1 MLAVATARE
10 LGLLM
15 KEKRIIKAM
24 VREEEKFKIL
34 TIVILLGISCFLTYY
49 FHMVLKTS
57 IVFTHFFYIPIILA
71 CIWWKRKG
79 LLVAIFLAVLL
90 IFSQIIFKDSVV
102 NINDYIR
109 AFMFI
114 AIAFVVAALSEKI
127 MKGHEETEKQKNFSE
142 NIITT
147 VPQSLLI
154 LDKDLRI
161 KKANLAF
168 YKLFQ
173 TRPEKAIGS
182 SLCDLLPDKEGKLKN
197 ELTRIAGTKDILK
210 NFEMLYQSEKLG
222 ERVLN
227 IIAKGMTIEE
237 EEVILIQDITERKRM
252 EEKLRRFSEELELKV
267 EERTKN
273 LLKEKNYTRYL
284 IESSTDLQLTINDDG
299 KIMDV
304 NKAFEEFV
312 GKSRGDIIGTL
323 IYKYLPRKDM
333 ESFIKEIF
341 EEKKVRNIELSIEVP
356 GKEILYY
363 SLSGTV
369 FTKLDGQL
377 EVYISA
383 RDTTE
388 VRRQYDEILS
398 KERQLAHTSRLSTLG
413 EMTSAMAHEIN
424 QPLSIISMVAEGI
437 FRDIEKDRIDIS
449 LLPKDLKDI
458 LHSIKRIDRI
468 ITHMRTF
475 SRQPWEWKLIEP
487 EQILNNAFIIL
498 GEQFKVHS
506 ILVSRHIEKNL
517 PPIKIDPNQ
526 LEQVFID
533 ILINADQVLYEKK
546 SQKEQLGESFQKQM
560 VVNIFQEGED
570 VIFEFAD
577 NGYGVPDE
585 IKSRIFEPFF
595 TTKDPGEGTGLGLSI
610 AYSILNQSL
619 NGRIWV
625 EDNKMRG
632 ASFKV
637 ALPIEKENQK
647 YKKKKVDRIKK
658 V

>member
-1 MLAVATARE
+1 MRMVQAMIRE
-10 LGLLM
+10 
-15 KEKRIIKAM
+15 KEKI
-24 VREEEKFKIL
+24 KIL
-34 TIVILLGISCFLTYY
+34 TIVILLGISCFLNFY
-49 FHMVLKTS
+49 FHIILKTEVVYS
-57 IVFTHFFYIPIILA
+57 HFFYIPIILA
-71 CIWWKRKG
+71 CIWWRKKG
-79 LLVAIFLAVLL
+79 LSVAIFLAALL
-90 IFSQIIFKDSVV
+90 ILSHIFLKEDAETF
-102 NINDYIR
+102 NDYIR
-109 AFMFI
+109 AFMFMVI
-114 AIAFVVAALSEKI
+114 AYVVATLSEKI
-127 MKGHEETEKQKNFSE
+127 TKGHEETERQKNFSE

-161 KKANLAF
+161 KKANLTF
-168 YKLFQ
+168 YKVFQ
-173 TRPEKAIGS
+173 TRPEKAMGS

-197 ELTRIAGTKDILK
+197 ELTRIIGTKDILED
-210 NFEMLYQSEKLG
+210 FEMLYQSEKLG
-222 ERVLN
+222 ERVFN
-227 IIAKGMTIEE
+227 IIAKGMIIEE
-237 EEVILIQDITERKRM
+237 EEVILIQDITDRKLA
-252 EEKLRRFSEELELKV
+252 EEKLRRFSEELELEV
-267 EERTKN
+267 EKRTKD
-273 LLKEKNYTRYL
+273 LLKEKNYTRHL
-284 IESSTDLQLTINDDG
+284 IESSTDFQLTIDDDG

-304 NKAFEEFV
+304 NRAFEEFV
-312 GKSRGDIIGTL
+312 GKSRGDIIGTP
-323 IYKYLPRKDM
+323 IYDYLPRKDT

-341 EEKKVRNIELSIEVP
+341 EKKKVRNIELSIDIP

-363 SLSGTV
+363 NLSGTL
-369 FTKLDGQL
+369 FTTLDGEL
-377 EVYISA
+377 GVYISA
-383 RDTTE
+383 RDMTE
-388 VRRQYDEILS
+388 VRRQHDELLA
-398 KERQLAHTSRLSTLG
+398 KEKQLAHTSRLSTLG
-413 EMTSAMAHEIN
+413 EMASAMAHEIN

-458 LHSIKRIDRI
+458 LFSINRIDRI

-475 SRQPWEWKLIEP
+475 ARQPGEWKLIEP

-498 GEQFKVHS
+498 SEQFRVHS

-517 PPIKIDPNQ
+517 PPIKTDPNQ
-526 LEQVFID
+526 LEQVFIN
-533 ILINADQVLYEKK
+533 ILINADQVLDEKK

-570 VIFEFAD
+570 VVFEFAD

-647 YKKKKVDRIKK
+647 YKNKKRG
-658 V
+658 

>member
-1 MLAVATARE
+1 MRMVQAMIRE
-10 LGLLM
+10 
-15 KEKRIIKAM
+15 KEKI
-24 VREEEKFKIL
+24 KIL
-34 TIVILLGISCFLTYY
+34 TIVILLGISCFLNFY
-49 FHMVLKTS
+49 FHIILKTEVVYS
-57 IVFTHFFYIPIILA
+57 HFFYIPIILA
-71 CIWWKRKG
+71 CIWWRKKG
-79 LLVAIFLAVLL
+79 LSVAIFLAALL
-90 IFSQIIFKDSVV
+90 ILSHIFLKEDAETF
-102 NINDYIR
+102 NDYIR
-109 AFMFI
+109 AFMFMVI
-114 AIAFVVAALSEKI
+114 AYVVATLSEKI
-127 MKGHEETEKQKNFSE
+127 TKGHEETERQKNFSE

-161 KKANLAF
+161 KKANLTF
-168 YKLFQ
+168 YKVFQ
-173 TRPEKAIGS
+173 TRPEKAMGS

-197 ELTRIAGTKDILK
+197 ELTRIIGTKDILED
-210 NFEMLYQSEKLG
+210 FEMLYQSEKLG
-222 ERVLN
+222 ERVFN
-227 IIAKGMTIEE
+227 IIAKGMIIEE
-237 EEVILIQDITERKRM
+237 EEVILIQDITDRKLA
-252 EEKLRRFSEELELKV
+252 EEKLRRFSEELELEV
-267 EERTKN
+267 EKRTKD
-273 LLKEKNYTRYL
+273 LLKEKNYTRHL
-284 IESSTDLQLTINDDG
+284 IESSTDFQLTIDDDG

-304 NKAFEEFV
+304 NRAFEEFV
-312 GKSRGDIIGTL
+312 GKSRGDIIGTP
-323 IYKYLPRKDM
+323 IYDYLPRKDT

-341 EEKKVRNIELSIEVP
+341 EKKKVRNIELSIEVP

-363 SLSGTV
+363 NLSGTL
-369 FTKLDGQL
+369 FTTLDGEL
-377 EVYISA
+377 GVYISA
-383 RDTTE
+383 RDMTE
-388 VRRQYDEILS
+388 VRRQHDELLA
-398 KERQLAHTSRLSTLG
+398 KEKQLAHTSRLSTLG
-413 EMTSAMAHEIN
+413 EMASAMAHEIN

-458 LHSIKRIDRI
+458 LFSINRIDRI

-475 SRQPWEWKLIEP
+475 ARQPGEWKLIEP

-498 GEQFKVHS
+498 SEQFRVHS

-517 PPIKIDPNQ
+517 PPIKTDPNQ
-526 LEQVFID
+526 LEQVFIN
-533 ILINADQVLYEKK
+533 ILINADQVLDEKK

-570 VIFEFAD
+570 VVFEFAD

-647 YKKKKVDRIKK
+647 YKNKKRG
-658 V
+658 

>member
-1 MLAVATARE
+1 
-10 LGLLM
+10 M

-24 VREEEKFKIL
+24 VREKEKIKIL

-49 FHMVLKTS
+49 FHIILKTEV
-57 IVFTHFFYIPIILA
+57 IFTHFFYIPIILS

-79 LLVAIFLAVLL
+79 LSVAIFLAMLL
-90 IFSQIIFKDSVV
+90 IFSSIFLREGAIP
-102 NINDYIR
+102 INDYIR
-109 AFMFI
+109 ALMFMVI
-114 AIAFVVAALSEKI
+114 AYVVATLSEKI
-127 MKGHEETEKQKNFSE
+127 TKGHEETEKQKNFSE

-147 VPQSLLI
+147 IPQSLII

-168 YKLFQ
+168 YKVFQ
-173 TRPEKAIGS
+173 TKTEKVIGS
-182 SLCDLLPDKEGKLKN
+182 SLCDLLTDKDGKLKN
-197 ELTRIAGTKDILK
+197 ELTRIIGTENIIED
-210 NFEMLYQSEKLG
+210 FEILYQSEKLG
-222 ERVLN
+222 ARVLN
-227 IIAKGMTIEE
+227 IIAKGMIIAAE

-252 EEKLRRFSEELELKV
+252 EEKLRRFSEKLELEVK
-267 EERTKN
+267 ERTKD
-273 LLKEKNYTRYL
+273 LLKEKNYTRHL
-284 IESSTDLQLTINDDG
+284 LESSSDFQLSINNDG

-312 GKSRGDIIGTL
+312 GKNRKDIIGTL
-323 IYKYLPRKDM
+323 IYKYLPRKDIK
-333 ESFIKEIF
+333 SFINEIF
-341 EEKKVRNIELSIEVP
+341 EKKKVRNIELSVDVP
-356 GKEILYY
+356 GKGIFYY
-363 SLSGTV
+363 NLFGTV
-369 FTKLDGQL
+369 FTTLDGEL
-377 EVYISA
+377 GVYMSA
-383 RDTTE
+383 RDMTKM
-388 VRRQYDEILS
+388 RRQHDEILA
-398 KERQLAHTSRLSTLG
+398 KERQLAHTSRLSSLG
-413 EMTSAMAHEIN
+413 EMASAMAHEIN

-458 LHSIKRIDRI
+458 LSSIERIDRI

-475 SRQPWEWKLIEP
+475 ARQPGEWKLVEP

-498 GEQFKVHS
+498 GEQFRVHS

-517 PPIKIDPNQ
+517 PPIKVDPNQ
-526 LEQVFID
+526 LEQVFIN
-533 ILINADQVLYEKK
+533 ILTNADQVLDEKK
-546 SQKEQLGESFQKQM
+546 SQKEQMSFQKQM

-570 VIFEFAD
+570 VVFEFAD

-595 TTKDPGEGTGLGLSI
+595 TTKKPGEGTGLGLSI

-619 NGRIWV
+619 KGRIWV

-637 ALPIEKENQK
+637 AIPIAQS
-647 YKKKKVDRIKK
+647 
-658 V
+658 

>member
-1 MLAVATARE
+1 MRMVQAMIRE
-10 LGLLM
+10 
-15 KEKRIIKAM
+15 KEKI
-24 VREEEKFKIL
+24 KIL

-49 FHMVLKTS
+49 FHIVLKTAV
-57 IVFTHFFYIPIILA
+57 IFTHFFYIPIILA

-90 IFSQIIFKDSVV
+90 IFSQIIFKDGVK
-102 NINDYIR
+102 NIDNYVR

-114 AIAFVVAALSEKI
+114 VIAYVVATLSEKI
-127 MKGHEETEKQKNFSE
+127 TKGHEETERQKNFSE

-161 KKANLAF
+161 KKANLTF
-168 YKLFQ
+168 YKVFQ
-173 TRPEKAIGS
+173 TRPEKAMGS
-182 SLCDLLPDKEGKLKN
+182 NLCDLLPDKEGKLKN
-197 ELTRIAGTKDILK
+197 ELTRIIGTEDILED
-210 NFEMLYQSEKLG
+210 FEMLYQSEKLG
-222 ERVLN
+222 ERVFN
-227 IIAKGMTIEE
+227 IIAKGMIIEE
-237 EEVILIQDITERKRM
+237 EEVILIQDITDRKLA
-252 EEKLRRFSEELELKV
+252 EEKLRRFSEELELEV
-267 EERTKN
+267 EKRTKD
-273 LLKEKNYTRYL
+273 LLKEKNYTRHL
-284 IESSTDLQLTINDDG
+284 IESSTDFQLTIDDDG

-304 NKAFEEFV
+304 NRAFEEFV

-333 ESFIKEIF
+333 ESFIKKIF
-341 EEKKVRNIELSIEVP
+341 EKKKVRNIELSIDVP
-356 GKEILYY
+356 GKEILHYN
-363 SLSGTV
+363 LSGTL
-369 FTKLDGQL
+369 FTSLDGEL
-377 EVYISA
+377 GVYISA
-383 RDTTE
+383 RDMTE
-388 VRRQYDEILS
+388 VRRQHDELLA
-398 KERQLAHTSRLSTLG
+398 KEKQLAHTSRLSTLG
-413 EMTSAMAHEIN
+413 EMASAMAHEIN

-458 LHSIKRIDRI
+458 LFSINRIDRI

-475 SRQPWEWKLIEP
+475 TRQPGEWKLIEP

-498 GEQFKVHS
+498 SEQFRVHS

-517 PPIKIDPNQ
+517 PPIKTDPNQ
-526 LEQVFID
+526 LEQVFIN
-533 ILINADQVLYEKK
+533 ILINADQVLDEKK

-570 VIFEFAD
+570 VVFEFAD

-647 YKKKKVDRIKK
+647 YKNKKRG
-658 V
+658 

>member
-1 MLAVATARE
+1 MRMVQAMIRE
-10 LGLLM
+10 
-15 KEKRIIKAM
+15 KEKI
-24 VREEEKFKIL
+24 KIL

-49 FHMVLKTS
+49 FHIVLKTAV
-57 IVFTHFFYIPIILA
+57 IFTHFFYIPIILA
-71 CIWWKRKG
+71 CIWWRRKG
-79 LLVAIFLAVLL
+79 LLVAILLAAIL
-90 IFSQIIFKDSVV
+90 IFSQIIFKDGVV

-109 AFMFI
+109 AFMFMV
-114 AIAFVVAALSEKI
+114 IAFVVAALSEKI
-127 MKGHEETEKQKNFSE
+127 SKGHEETERQKNFSE

-161 KKANLAF
+161 KKANLTF
-168 YKLFQ
+168 YQLFQ

-182 SLCDLLPDKEGKLKN
+182 NLCDLLPDKEGKLKN
-197 ELTRIAGTKDILK
+197 ELTRIVGTENILEG
-210 NFEMLYQSEKLG
+210 FEILYQSKKLG

-237 EEVILIQDITERKRM
+237 EEEEVILIQDITERKQM
-252 EEKLRRFSEELELKV
+252 EEKLRRFNEELELEV
-267 EERTKN
+267 EERTKD
-273 LLKEKNYTRYL
+273 LLKEKNYTRHL
-284 IESSTDLQLTINDDG
+284 IESSTDFQLTIDDDG

-304 NKAFEEFV
+304 NRAFEEFV
-312 GKSRGDIIGTL
+312 GKSRGDVIGTS
-323 IYKYLPRKDM
+323 IYDYLPRKDI

-341 EEKKVRNIELSIEVP
+341 EKKKVRNIELSIEVP

-363 SLSGTV
+363 NLSGTL
-369 FTKLDGQL
+369 FTTLDGEL
-377 EVYISA
+377 GVYISA
-383 RDTTE
+383 RDMTE
-388 VRRQYDEILS
+388 VRRQHDELLA
-398 KERQLAHTSRLSTLG
+398 KEKQLAHTSRLSTLG
-413 EMTSAMAHEIN
+413 EMASAMAHEIN

-449 LLPKDLKDI
+449 LLPKDLEDI
-458 LHSIKRIDRI
+458 LFSINRIDRI

-475 SRQPWEWKLIEP
+475 ARQPGEWKLIEP

-498 GEQFKVHS
+498 SEQFRVHS
-506 ILVSRHIEKNL
+506 IIVSRHIEKNL
-517 PPIKIDPNQ
+517 PPIKTDPNQ
-526 LEQVFID
+526 LEQVFIN
-533 ILINADQVLYEKK
+533 ILINADQVLNEKK

-570 VIFEFAD
+570 VVFEFAD

-619 NGRIWV
+619 DGRIWV

-647 YKKKKVDRIKK
+647 YKNKKEDRKNRGAI
-658 V
+658 